1 MNNLDEEN
9 KNEQPKKRYDIGIE
23 YNNKFR
29 YFSLAAFILSI
40 IGIIITALPFT
51 GPFFGIPVAV
61 VSIVLSIVGTK
72 SWKWHTL
79 NTYSVVINV
88 LNFILGTILIFVF

>member
-1 MNNLDEEN
+1 MNNNLNEEN
-9 KNEQPKKRYDIGIE
+9 KNEQPKKRYVGVE
-23 YNNKFR
+23 FNNKFC
-29 YFSLAAFILSI
+29 YYSLAALILSI